1 MSRACGDPEH
11 VHTGASTLRVTL
23 RVFPKVIP
31 GILRDSTRSMPSCC
45 DVFST
50 DPRLLTS
57 ISLDLT
63 WSYTRLFAIAIGLHT
78 VQTRIHTSHAHMYIH
93 AHVRTHI
100 HTYRTYWANHGS
112 FIHSLTTEIY
122 VAPLQ
127 GYCSEALPTLT

>member
-45 DVFST
+45 DVSST

-63 WSYTRLFAIAIGLHT
+63 WSYIRLFAIAIDLHT
-78 VQTRIHTSHAHMYIH
+78 VQTCTHTCTCTYVHPCTRPYPSH
-93 AHVRTHI
+93 THI
-100 HTYRTYWANHGS
+100 P
-112 FIHSLTTEIY
+112 Y
-122 VAPLQ
+122 VL
-127 GYCSEALPTLT
+127 SE